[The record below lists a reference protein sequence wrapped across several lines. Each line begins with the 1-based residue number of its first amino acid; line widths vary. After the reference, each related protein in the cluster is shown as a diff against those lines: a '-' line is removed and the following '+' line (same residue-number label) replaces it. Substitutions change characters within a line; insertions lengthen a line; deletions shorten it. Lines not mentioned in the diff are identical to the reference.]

1 MFSTTTGLSRNS
13 GNDGN
18 RWTALNF
25 RRQSLIIPK
34 VLLSL
39 HGISIRIAMYKQII
53 RPLLFSLNPE
63 TAHNLTFFA
72 LKALRYIPLARPL
85 VRMIYSRKTPDLERE
100 VFGLK
105 FRNPVGLAGGLD
117 KNGEFYNDLGNFGF
131 GFVEIGSLT
140 PEPQPG
146 NPKPRL
152 FRVVKDRAIINR
164 MGINNKGIRNAV
176 ENLKRMKP
184 DVLVAGNISKNTSSI
199 NEDAVKDYESAFALL
214 YDFVDMFVLNISCPN
229 VSGLSALQD
238 VSFLSEIVDKL
249 LNLRMYFDEYR
260 PILIKVSPDISHQQ
274 LDEIIDYSLMS
285 GVDGI
290 VAGNTT
296 RSREGLTLPQE
307 KIDEI
312 GNGGMSGAPLFRK
325 NLELVRYIHEQSRG
339 KLPIIGVGG
348 IMSGEQA
355 RQMLDAGASLVEIY
369 SGFIYEGPSLVRKI
383 NKYLQK

>member
-1 MFSTTTGLSRNS
+1 
-13 GNDGN
+13 
-18 RWTALNF
+18 
-25 RRQSLIIPK
+25 
-34 VLLSL
+34 
-39 HGISIRIAMYKQII
+39 MYKQII

-72 LKALRYIPLARPL
+72 LKALRYIPLARPF

-199 NEDAVKDYESAFALL
+199 NEDAAKDYESAFALL

>member
-1 MFSTTTGLSRNS
+1 
-13 GNDGN
+13 
-18 RWTALNF
+18 
-25 RRQSLIIPK
+25 
-34 VLLSL
+34 
-39 HGISIRIAMYKQII
+39 MYKQLI
-53 RPLLFSLNPE
+53 RPILFSFNPE
-63 TAHNLTFFA
+63 AAHNLTLAA
-72 LKALRYIPLARPL
+72 LGATRYIPFLGS
-85 VRMIYSRKTPDLERE
+85 VIRMLYRKSDPELERE

-105 FRNPVGLAGGLD
+105 FPNPVGLAGGLD
-117 KNGEFYNDLGNFGF
+117 KNGEFFNELSDFGF

-146 NPKPRL
+146 NPRPRL
-152 FRVVKDRAIINR
+152 FRLVKDRAIINR
-164 MGINNKGIRNAV
+164 MGINNKGVKNAV
-176 ENLKRMKP
+176 EHLKRVKP
-184 DVLVAGNISKNTSSI
+184 RVLVAGNISKNTSSI
-199 NEDAVKDYESAFALL
+199 NDDAAKDYESAFAML
-214 YDFVDMFVLNISCPN
+214 YDFVDMFVINLSCPN
-229 VSGLSALQD
+229 VSGLSDLQD
-238 VSFLSEIVDKL
+238 VSSLSEIVDKL

-296 RSREGLTLPQE
+296 RGREGLTVEQE

-325 NLELVRYIHEQSRG
+325 SIALVRYISEKSMG

-369 SGFIYEGPSLVRKI
+369 SGFIYEGPSLVKKI
-383 NKYLQK
+383 NSHILQTARSRDKSDMQ

>member
-1 MFSTTTGLSRNS
+1 
-13 GNDGN
+13 
-18 RWTALNF
+18 
-25 RRQSLIIPK
+25 
-34 VLLSL
+34 
-39 HGISIRIAMYKQII
+39 MYKQII

-72 LKALRYIPLARPL
+72 LKALRYIPLARPF

-131 GFVEIGSLT
+131 SFVEIGSLT

-199 NEDAVKDYESAFALL
+199 NEDAAKDYESAFALL